1 MSTKTKS
8 RKRGRSRRPKSE
20 AQALGEATRMAK
32 ALSHPLR
39 SMILARLNEK
49 VASPSELAEELDAP
63 LGTVSYHV
71 RTLVNLDCIEL
82 VSTRPRRGAVEHHY
96 RAIQRA
102 WGDDATWELLP
113 PSARRGFAAEWFK
126 EAFGD
131 ARAAID
137 DGGFEH
143 RPDCQMYFTRLS
155 LDERAWAK
163 LAKRIDDLQNY
174 AMELQAESTG
184 RSIDGHGDDEFKAR
198 LILAQYEAG
207 PGAGDGS
214 PKSS

>member
-1 MSTKTKS
+1 VSTKAKT
-8 RKRGRSRRPKSE
+8 RKTRTNRSPKTR
-20 AQALGEATRMAK
+20 AKKLDEATRMAK

-39 SMILARLNEK
+39 SVILSRLNEK

-71 RTLVNLDCIEL
+71 RTLLNLDCIEL

-113 PSARRGFAAEWFK
+113 PNARRGFAAEWFK
-126 EAFGD
+126 LAFGD
-131 ARAAID
+131 AREAID
-137 DGGFEH
+137 RGGFEQ
-143 RPDCQMYFTRLS
+143 RTDCKMFFSRLN
-155 LDERAWAK
+155 LDERAWEK
-163 LAKRIDDLQNY
+163 LAKRMDDLLEY
-174 AMELQAESTG
+174 AMELQAESAG
-184 RSIDGHGDDEFKAR
+184 RSLDGDSGGDVKAR

-207 PGAGDGS
+207 QGEDGNS
-214 PKSS
+214 A

>member
-1 MSTKTKS
+1 VSTKTKN
-8 RKRGRSRRPKSE
+8 RKPRSRGRPKTQE
-20 AQALGEATRMAK
+20 QALGEATRMAK

-39 SMILARLNEK
+39 SVILARLNEK

-71 RTLVNLDCIEL
+71 RTLLNLDCIEL

-113 PSARRGFAAEWFK
+113 RSARRGFAAEWLK

-131 ARAAID
+131 ARQAVD
-137 DGGFEH
+137 DGGFEQ
-143 RPDCQMYFTRLS
+143 RADCQMYFTRLN

-163 LAKRIDDLQNY
+163 LAKRMEELQKY
-174 AMELQAESTG
+174 ALELQAERAG
-184 RSIDGHGDDEFKAR
+184 RSLDGESGGDIKAR
-198 LILAQYEAG
+198 LILAQYEKG
-207 PGAGDGS
+207 PGADQA
-214 PKSS
+214 

>member
-1 MSTKTKS
+1 VSTKTKT
-8 RKRGRSRRPKSE
+8 RKPRSSGRPKTQAE
-20 AQALGEATRMAK
+20 ALGEATRMAK

-39 SMILARLNEK
+39 SVILARLNEK

-71 RTLVNLDCIEL
+71 RTLLNLECIEL

-102 WGDDATWELLP
+102 WGDEATWELLP
-113 PSARRGFAAEWFK
+113 PTARRGFAAEWFK

-137 DGGFEH
+137 NGGFEQ
-143 RPDCQMYFTRLS
+143 RTDCQMYFTRLN

-163 LAKRIDDLQNY
+163 LAKRMEDLQSY
-174 AMELQAESTG
+174 AMELQAESAG
-184 RSIDGHGDDEFKAR
+184 RSLDADSDGQIKAR
-198 LILAQYEAG
+198 LLLAQYEKGSA
-207 PGAGDGS
+207 ADGS
-214 PKSS
+214 

>member
-1 MSTKTKS
+1 VSTRTKTG
-8 RKRGRSRRPKSE
+8 RTQAKRSPK
-20 AQALGEATRMAK
+20 ARAKKLDEATRMAK

-39 SMILARLNEK
+39 SVILSRLNEK

-71 RTLVNLDCIEL
+71 RTLLNLDCIEL

-113 PSARRGFAAEWFK
+113 PNARRGFAAEWFK
-126 EAFGD
+126 LAFGD
-131 ARAAID
+131 AREAID
-137 DGGFEH
+137 RGGFEQ
-143 RPDCQMYFTRLS
+143 RTDCKMFFSRLN
-155 LDERAWAK
+155 LDERSWEK
-163 LAKRIDDLQNY
+163 LGKRMDELLEY
-174 AMELQAESTG
+174 AMELQAESAG
-184 RSIDGHGDDEFKAR
+184 RSLGGGSDDEVKAR

-207 PGAGDGS
+207 QGEDGNS
-214 PKSS
+214 A

>member
-1 MSTKTKS
+1 VTTKTKTKTS
-8 RKRGRSRRPKSE
+8 KPRSGGRPKTQ

-39 SMILARLNEK
+39 SVILARLNEK

-71 RTLVNLDCIEL
+71 RTLLNLDCIEL

-113 PSARRGFAAEWFK
+113 PTARRGFAAEWLK

-131 ARAAID
+131 AREAVD
-137 DGGFEH
+137 NGGFEQ
-143 RPDCQMYFTRLS
+143 RTDCQMLFTRLN

-163 LAKRIDDLQNY
+163 LAKRMEDLQAY
-174 AMELQAESTG
+174 AMELQAESAG
-184 RSIDGHGDDEFKAR
+184 RSLDAGSDGEIQAR
-198 LILAQYEAG
+198 LILAQYEKG
-207 PGAGDGS
+207 PGERKD
-214 PKSS
+214 

>member
-1 MSTKTKS
+1 VSTRTKT
-8 RKRGRSRRPKSE
+8 RKPRAGRRPKNQ
-20 AQALGEATRMAK
+20 AQALSEATRMAK

-39 SMILARLNEK
+39 STILVRLNEK

-71 RTLVNLDCIEL
+71 RTLLNLDCIEL

-113 PSARRGFAAEWFK
+113 RSARRGFAAEWLK

-131 ARAAID
+131 ARTAVD
-137 DGGFEH
+137 DGGFEQ
-143 RPDCQMYFTRLS
+143 RSDCQMYFTRLS
-155 LDERAWAK
+155 LDERSWAK
-163 LAKRIDDLQNY
+163 LAKRINDLQDY
-174 AMELQAESTG
+174 AMELQAESAG
-184 RSIDGHGDDEFKAR
+184 RRAGADGDGEVKAR
-198 LILAQYEAG
+198 LILAQYEKGQDTDSA
-207 PGAGDGS
+207 
-214 PKSS
+214 